1 MMLCPIVP
9 TTIVTSFMTA
19 SVKRF
24 ERFERLERFEPVPEF
39 NSFYSSFIPPPS
51 SFALDIHPMHIP
63 ASRSGRR
70 SRLKNR
76 IKPRQIFKLREQS
89 YILFDVAW
97 LKTRMIDATV
107 AVAHVFEVM
116 HDAGEE
122 SPPERRISHE
132 AHVELTTGLNV
143 PPLG

>member
-39 NSFYSSFIPPPS
+39 NSFFSSFIPPPS

-76 IKPRQIFKLREQS
+76 IKPRQIFFAEFDLDALD
-89 YILFDVAW
+89 ILLQMSARLAAGNRNDV
-97 LKTRMIDATV
+97 V
-107 AVAHVFEVM
+107 
-116 HDAGEE
+116 
-122 SPPERRISHE
+122 
-132 AHVELTTGLNV
+132 
-143 PPLG
+143 PLGQ